1 MFGGVLL
8 VPFLVLAVLDVAVA
22 YPSPDE
28 ELAAELEQEI
38 SAAGSDYTDPATDY
52 TGGRTLLTVVFSKI
66 FVLPQGKKPK
76 LERVTF

>member
-28 ELAAELEQEI
+28 ELAAELTEELADEQAI
-38 SAAGSDYTDPATDY
+38 QPAGWQSRQLALWRGD
-52 TGGRTLLTVVFSKI
+52 
-66 FVLPQGKKPK
+66 
-76 LERVTF
+76 

>member
-52 TGGRTLLTVVFSKI
+52 TGGRTLLTVFFPRSL
-66 FVLPQGKKPK
+66 FCLRGRR
-76 LERVTF
+76 LS